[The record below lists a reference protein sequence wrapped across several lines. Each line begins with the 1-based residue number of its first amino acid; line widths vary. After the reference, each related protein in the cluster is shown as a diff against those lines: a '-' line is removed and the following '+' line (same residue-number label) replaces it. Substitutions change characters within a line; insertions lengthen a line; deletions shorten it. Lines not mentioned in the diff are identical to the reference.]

1 MSSRSVNPYRRQ
13 RGDRVFYTPQ
23 QTAHYKSEHMRWQT
37 GRRLRPSGMVV
48 ISADVVK
55 YRFPSVRSPVGVWEV
70 TVTRS
75 DTSPDEGGGG
85 GGDGCWTPATPADGA
100 NASISLQRY
109 TGWRGPRTSPGDGD
123 FTTKDD
129 NGNPIFTNGAPPPN
143 LGTTVEDFED
153 RFSYSPWIVY
163 SNYLL
168 MGDSEDPDEFV
179 DWLYWELWITSYTY
193 PNFPALPPEFSEH
206 GTDPLAAITSH
217 TSGGNSHSSSCPYP
231 PGSGGGGTPGDY
243 ITYDC
248 NCPDHDKRQ
257 GGLTRSPYL
266 SEQSARDWSDSNA
279 GARENCKHIYGTMF
293 ARGENPADPA
303 DRQPD
308 QRAPQ
313 RGRNPSDY
321 YDQEEDFLRGL
332 VNDRIEHRQ
341 DINIAAQSDV
351 LLQRSRFEEY
361 RRVRQHRIRE
371 WVNSPSEVAGY
382 TNGQLFRSRRMDES
396 IDQGEQ
402 EFAERRY
409 LSPEFEN
416 ESNIGGSF

>member
-1 MSSRSVNPYRRQ
+1 MSRTPNPYRRR

-23 QTAHYKSEHMRWQT
+23 QTAHYKSEHLRWQT

-48 ISADVVK
+48 VSPDVVK
-55 YRFPSVRSPVGVWEV
+55 YRFPSVRSPSGVWEV
-70 TVTRS
+70 TVTRG
-75 DTSPDEGGGG
+75 DATPGDGGGS
-85 GGDGCWTPATPADGA
+85 GDGCWNPAVPAAGA
-100 NASISLQRY
+100 GASISLQRY
-109 TGWRGPRTSPGDGD
+109 TGWRGPRSSPGDGD
-123 FTTKDD
+123 FTNRDG

-143 LGTTVEDFED
+143 LGGVVEDFED
-153 RFSYSPWIVY
+153 RFSYLPWHVS

-168 MGDSEDPDEFV
+168 ANDSGSSD
-179 DWLYWELWITSYTY
+179 DWQDWYYWELWTTSYPY

-206 GTDPLAAITSH
+206 GNNPLAAITSH
-217 TSGGNSHSSSCPYP
+217 TSGGNSYRSSCPYP
-231 PGSGGGGTPGDY
+231 PGSGGGGTSGEY

-257 GGLTRSPYL
+257 GALIQSRYS
-266 SEQSARDWSDSNA
+266 SEHENRDWSSSNA

-293 ARGENPADPA
+293 ARGENPPDPS

-332 VNDRIEHRQ
+332 VEGRRQQVSEEVQNYYSDLAHRTRARVNRRQ
-341 DINIAAQSDV
+341 RREWLQQSVDQRGTTNRDV
-351 LLQRSRFEEY
+351 LARRQNEYAMERSADREFE
-361 RRVRQHRIRE
+361 RE
-371 WVNSPSEVAGY
+371 
-382 TNGQLFRSRRMDES
+382 F
-396 IDQGEQ
+396 
-402 EFAERRY
+402 

-416 ESNIGGSF
+416 EIDANGQDNVSGSY